1 MLNARS
7 LCNKIAD
14 LHECVDRLKP
24 EFFFIS
30 ETWFSNDI
38 TNAMIVPND
47 LYHVVR
53 TDRQGKCGGGV
64 CALISK
70 MFNIIPVP
78 IDTAD
83 NVEIAAFDVVCPT
96 SKFRFV
102 VCYRPPYYDPAAL
115 KYLNNFI
122 ACLDLLCS
130 INYSIFIIGDFNMPD
145 VCWSDFSFK
154 GSHATFSNIM
164 LDFVCDHGLS
174 QCVFDPTRGNN
185 VLDLVFTDDPLL
197 VNDCIVD
204 TPFIVCSF

>member
-14 LHECVDRLKP
+14 LHECIDRLKP

-53 TDRQGKCGGGV
+53 ADRQGKCGGGV

-78 IDTAD
+78 IDTA
-83 NVEIAAFDVVCPT
+83 NSLTMWKLWHLMLCVPQVNF
-96 SKFRFV
+96 
-102 VCYRPPYYDPAAL
+102 AL
-115 KYLNNFI
+115 WSAIDLHIMILLLLN
-122 ACLDLLCS
+122 
-130 INYSIFIIGDFNMPD
+130 
-145 VCWSDFSFK
+145 
-154 GSHATFSNIM
+154 T
-164 LDFVCDHGLS
+164 
-174 QCVFDPTRGNN
+174 
-185 VLDLVFTDDPLL
+185 
-197 VNDCIVD
+197 
-204 TPFIVCSF
+204 